1 MHGHIT
7 ESGAPG
13 RVGVESCSK
22 KGMIERAPLVSERR
36 EWVPVAEREQK
47 REKGRAWAI
56 RLGRTALLGFVPN

>member
-1 MHGHIT
+1 
-7 ESGAPG
+7 
-13 RVGVESCSK
+13 
-22 KGMIERAPLVSERR
+22 MIERAPLVSERR